1 MCDKPCEYLH
11 LADTVEFFN
20 ILNRVKAHL
29 GNCFSFGFQPF
40 CTFPKS
46 NYIVKK
52 KFSKTCKLFTKK
64 RKKGMLN
71 TESKQI
77 KSLWV
82 LYCKTCEIMKNQWTY
97 ERWDSRNVGRASR
110 SVRFKRQAS
119 ILVRVWFIERIRKR
133 LAKLAACLSAWLL
146 PSFLGLSVDG
156 VIIPYW
162 LVGCFAGQ

>member
-1 MCDKPCEYLH
+1 
-11 LADTVEFFN
+11 
-20 ILNRVKAHL
+20 
-29 GNCFSFGFQPF
+29 
-40 CTFPKS
+40 
-46 NYIVKK
+46 
-52 KFSKTCKLFTKK
+52 
-64 RKKGMLN
+64 MLN

-97 ERWDSRNVGRASR
+97 EWWDSRNVGRASR

-146 PSFLGLSVDG
+146 LSFLGLSVDG

-162 LVGCFAGQ
+162 LVGCFAGQLIYNVWQNRQQFNGYIHHKPIQGLAFKYTHIWYIHMYYVCICMYVLVSDSMKHIN